1 MKKLLILIIVLS
13 NIKYTNAQDG
23 DGLAAALGIAAV
35 VGTAI
40 ASQEN
45 LEEQFEYMAANYILG
60 ERPEISEFSLKVI
73 KTSTGTSKDES
84 NVSIIPFGLVDCS
97 NKVDDKCSYEII
109 MMNLSRG
116 WWNEYGVDFTKVQ
129 FYTYTYEQMLDFFQ
143 KYLNLVSPVPF
154 KSIYGIPILT
164 KSKKQAKDQSESY
177 LIAGKEWYKTG
188 EYKNFLQLKFSNSGL
203 TAVENYTDKI
213 VFPFKKLKLG
223 DTYLVGSYND
233 EFKLVYNEKRIGLYN
248 LNNKELSQLNNSTL
262 VEIQKFL
269 IQQISN

>member
-13 NIKYTNAQDG
+13 NINYTNAQDG

-109 MMNLSRG
+109 MSDLSKWFMNYMDL
-116 WWNEYGVDFTKVQ
+116 
-129 FYTYTYEQMLDFFQ
+129 QM
-143 KYLNLVSPVPF
+143 
-154 KSIYGIPILT
+154 
-164 KSKKQAKDQSESY
+164 
-177 LIAGKEWYKTG
+177 
-188 EYKNFLQLKFSNSGL
+188 
-203 TAVENYTDKI
+203 
-213 VFPFKKLKLG
+213 KKLK
-223 DTYLVGSYND
+223 
-233 EFKLVYNEKRIGLYN
+233 
-248 LNNKELSQLNNSTL
+248 
-262 VEIQKFL
+262 
-269 IQQISN
+269 